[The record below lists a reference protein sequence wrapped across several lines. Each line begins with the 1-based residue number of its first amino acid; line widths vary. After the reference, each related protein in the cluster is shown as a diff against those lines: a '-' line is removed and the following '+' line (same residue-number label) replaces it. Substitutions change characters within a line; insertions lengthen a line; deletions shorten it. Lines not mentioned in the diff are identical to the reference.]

1 MITQPRYRLADRLI
15 DPSQCTILKD
25 DTLLKVELRA
35 MQVLVCLIKHAGE
48 PVSRDMLLEEVW
60 SGGEVSDNAINRIIG
75 LLRNQLGD
83 NAKSPSFIK
92 TLPKV
97 GYVLI
102 AEVAFVKA
110 ASREEKFTEE
120 VIAGSNIEERGVNSE
135 KSLERKIFSL
145 LYKYSKAS
153 ILLFVGLVGISFW
166 FGWQFLFKSDVDVP
180 LHHSTELK
188 RLTFLDGQEF
198 SPILSP
204 DGKYLA
210 FSQRELGEKNW
221 RIGLMELESRII
233 TYLDDPMD
241 SQGFPAFSPD
251 GSQVA
256 YLSFNQSG
264 ACRINLVKI
273 DGGSFAEINTI
284 TPCKKQMQATSIVW
298 KRSGKSL
305 FYIDEDHQYNYLTQ
319 KKVFSISA
327 DGSNR
332 QQISQPYSV
341 GRGDYS
347 LSLSPNGRHLA
358 FIRNVRWYQT
368 QVMLLSLETGN
379 LKSLFTLDLM
389 LHTIAWGKESESLIY
404 RSITGH
410 LNRYFIENKTHS
422 QVTNI
427 MQPIISPISNQNGD
441 VVAVLGDF
449 FKTEILRV
457 DSSNMVGERAI
468 TANAGKEVQ
477 HSSLPETYIS
487 SNGGNDRGAI
497 SIDGKKVAFISSRT
511 GAPELWLKLEG
522 ENEIK
527 LSEFKTIQNIKDV
540 SFSLD
545 SSKILGRANDRPFI
559 YDLGLQEFKFLK
571 FNSEHEMYNVSWG
584 PDSQSIVASI
594 DIHGESKLELL
605 NIHNGESI
613 KTLSTAGEYGKYA
626 ANGDFYF
633 TKRTGV
639 GLWAI
644 VDGTE
649 ELLIRDFTIKSNLS
663 WSLVNGY
670 LYNLTSIEGRYLL
683 ERIELATMQEVQ
695 FSIPVDNLFG
705 HSISVDQNGVVL
717 IVTSKA
723 RNVDIINI
731 GYQNNFIM

>member
-153 ILLFVGLVGISFW
+153 ILLFVGLVGVSFW

-251 GSQVA
+251 GSKVA
-256 YLSFNQSG
+256 YLSYDQSG
-264 ACRINLVKI
+264 DCRINLVKI
-273 DGGSFAEINTI
+273 EAGSFSEINTI
-284 TPCKKQMQATSIVW
+284 TSCKRLMQETSIVW
-298 KRSGKSL
+298 KRSGKGL
-305 FYIDEDHQYNYLTQ
+305 FFIDEDHQYDYLTE
-319 KKVFSISA
+319 KKVFSIGI

-332 QQISQPYSV
+332 QQLSQPYSI

-347 LSLSPNGRHLA
+347 LSLSPDGRFIA
-358 FIRNVRWYQT
+358 VIRNVRWYQT

-379 LKSLFTLDLM
+379 LQSLFTLSHL
-389 LHTIAWGKESESLIY
+389 LHTIAWDRKSGSLIY
-404 RSITGH
+404 RSMTGN
-410 LNRYFIENKTHS
+410 LTRYNLENKTHA
-422 QVTNI
+422 QMTNI
-427 MQPIISPISNQNGD
+427 MQPIISPTSNQNGE

-449 FKTEILRV
+449 FKTKILRIDSFKMIEQMSSLSSYKEV
-457 DSSNMVGERAI
+457 DSKNS
-468 TANAGKEVQ
+468 
-477 HSSLPETYIS
+477 SSLVYIS
-487 SNGGNDRGAI
+487 SYGGNHMAAT
-497 SIDGKKVAFISSRT
+497 SIDGEKVAFISNRT
-511 GAPELWLKLEG
+511 GVPELWLKLSSG
-522 ENEIK
+522 NEVQLSHFKSIK
-527 LSEFKTIQNIKDV
+527 NIKDV

-545 SSKILGRANDRPFI
+545 STKVLGRVNNRPFV
-559 YDLGLQEFKFLK
+559 YDLTLKKFKFIK
-571 FNSEHEMYNVSWG
+571 FNFESEAYSISWG
-584 PDSQSIVASI
+584 PDSNSIVASV
-594 DIHGESKLELL
+594 DVLGESKLKLL
-605 NIHNGESI
+605 DIDSGKVI
-613 KTLSTAGEYGKYA
+613 KVMASGGEYGKYA
-626 ANGDFYF
+626 LNGDFYY
-633 TKRTGV
+633 TKREKD
-639 GLWAI
+639 GLWRVI
-644 VDGTE
+644 NGE
-649 ELLIRDFTIKSNLS
+649 EKILIKDFTIKSNLS
-663 WSLVNGY
+663 WTVVGGY
-670 LYNLTSIEGRYLL
+670 LYNLTSDDGIYFLD
-683 ERIELATMQEVQ
+683 RIELSTMDKIRLT
-695 FSIPVDNLFG
+695 IPFDGLVG
-705 HSISVDQNGVVL
+705 HSISVDENGIVL
-717 IVTSKA
+717 IVTSTAK
-723 RNVDIINI
+723 NIDIIKLQ
-731 GYQNNFIM
+731 YKDYVAS